1 MATATDNMKPERMI
15 VTVEDA
21 ARLRQHDLGDAEK
34 DDRRLPTCKQH
45 GKGQKR
51 ADSVQNLA
59 LTQAAPSPNDL

>member
-1 MATATDNMKPERMI
+1 MKPERMI